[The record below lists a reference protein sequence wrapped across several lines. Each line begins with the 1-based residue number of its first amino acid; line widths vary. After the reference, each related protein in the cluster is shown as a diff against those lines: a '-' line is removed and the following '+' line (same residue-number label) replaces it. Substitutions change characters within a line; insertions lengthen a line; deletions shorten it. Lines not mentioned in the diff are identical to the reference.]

1 MSAFCLKVEE
11 KASVNSPI
19 SRLHTISAALLSLA
33 CLRAAAVEI
42 YANGDIEAAQ
52 GRHRRFD
59 FDHRTRTN
67 LVRFLNP
74 LASGH
79 SWEPDQD
86 KSSIFFERTMAVL
99 H

>member
-67 LVRFLNP
+67 LVRFLKGKVGEKILSAQSFYLTLTKRSFNR
-74 LASGH
+74 
-79 SWEPDQD
+79 Q
-86 KSSIFFERTMAVL
+86 F
-99 H
+99 